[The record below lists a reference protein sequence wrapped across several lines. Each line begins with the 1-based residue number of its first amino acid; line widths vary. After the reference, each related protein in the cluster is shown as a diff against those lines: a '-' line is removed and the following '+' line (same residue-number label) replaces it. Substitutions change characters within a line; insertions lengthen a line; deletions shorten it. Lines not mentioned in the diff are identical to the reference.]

1 MDIEQTKEA
10 VKKEEGYRL
19 EVYKCTEGHL
29 TGGYGHKMLE
39 GETAPTDHAG
49 WLVLF
54 ERDFARAV
62 TGADDLLKICP
73 DINDSARHIVVE
85 MVYQMGAYGVSKFK
99 GMLKALQDGDYKQAS
114 VEMLDSRW
122 AKQTPNRANR
132 MAERM
137 ANIS

>member
-19 EVYKCTEGHL
+19 ETYHCTEGHL

-62 TGADDLLKICP
+62 TGADDLLMLCP
-73 DINDSARHIVVE
+73 DINDSARNIVVE
-85 MVYQMGAYGVSKFK
+85 MVYQMGAYG
-99 GMLKALQDGDYKQAS
+99 
-114 VEMLDSRW
+114 
-122 AKQTPNRANR
+122 
-132 MAERM
+132 
-137 ANIS
+137 

>member
-19 EVYKCTEGHL
+19 ETYRCTEGHL

-39 GETAPTDHAG
+39 GETAPTDHKG
-49 WLVLF
+49 WLEIF
-54 ERDFARAV
+54 ERDFARAM
-62 TGADDLLKICP
+62 TGAEDVLMLCP
-73 DINDSARHIVVE
+73 NIHETARHIVVE

-99 GMLKALQDGDYKQAS
+99 GMLKALQNGDYKQAS